1 MDVDPQEKRANAAAG
16 ASRSGGG
23 DVSSA
28 IPSSASAGSAAASHA
43 GGAAGGAHAG
53 NATSSNA
60 MQMDAP
66 TGKGAVGGS
75 TDAHTSLASSAS
87 RNPTTA
93 SGKTYYGA
101 FSRYTASHPSSNQV
115 SAAGSSQNR
124 DKSSSSKNDAI
135 PSSSFNLRAL
145 VAPYSGPTVVDRLI
159 YAAEHSSALA
169 TQAYQSALD
178 ELKTSENTNTYRL
191 LAERLSGPQYS
202 NLTFDFHWLDTKNA
216 QSAQQFE
223 RLELELSSY
232 KANLIKDNVRIA
244 SRGLG
249 DFHFNRG
256 DYGAALRAY
265 SRMRDYCSTPAH
277 HTDMNVCQ
285 ARACLQLQSF
295 SQLLTHVARA
305 EQTPD
310 LDVTLANQL
319 KCWSALAYL
328 ADRKFKVAAR
338 RFLEVHIDKL
348 PDTITQTISVN
359 DIAKYATLTALAE
372 FDRTDLNRS
381 VLTNPDFG
389 LFLEK
394 EPIMLELAKSFYES
408 QYGKCMSILNQ
419 IVPDLRLDIRIGDHI
434 EYLAKSIRSRALIQ
448 YITPFSSVDMVE
460 MAKAFDMS
468 IQNLEKDLA
477 ELIVHGSI
485 SARIDSH
492 NKRLFATESDQRAS
506 TFAKSYD
513 AADSFRSQTMAM
525 LLRVNLI
532 RHGFV
537 VKGSKVQ
544 VLAGPGLN
552 SRGLPPSPWGP

>member
-1 MDVDPQEKRANAAAG
+1 MDVDPQEKRTDAAAG
-16 ASRSGGG
+16 APRSTGG

-28 IPSSASAGSAAASHA
+28 IPSSASAGSASASHA
-43 GGAAGGAHAG
+43 GGAAEGAHAG

-60 MQMDAP
+60 MQTDTP
-66 TGKGAVGGS
+66 TSKGAAGGS
-75 TDAHTSLASSAS
+75 TDAKPSSAS
-87 RNPTTA
+87 GASRNATTA

-101 FSRYTASHPSSNQV
+101 FSRYTASHPTSNLV
-115 SAAGSSQNR
+115 SASGSAQNR
-124 DKSSSSKNDAI
+124 DKSSFSKNDVI

-145 VAPYSGPTVVDRLI
+145 VAPYSGPTVIDRLI
-159 YAAEHSSALA
+159 YAAERSSALA
-169 TQAYQSALD
+169 IQAYQSALD
-178 ELKTSENTNTYRL
+178 ELKTTENTNTYRL
-191 LAERLSGPQYS
+191 LTERLSGPQYS
-202 NLTFDFHWLDTKNA
+202 KLTFDLHWLETKNA
-216 QSAQQFE
+216 QSSQQFE

-319 KCWSALAYL
+319 KCWSALAYM
-328 ADRKFKVAAR
+328 ADRKYKVAAR
-338 RFLEVHIDKL
+338 RFLEVRIDKL

-359 DIAKYATLTALAE
+359 DIAKYATLMALAE
-372 FDRTDLNRS
+372 FDRADLNKS

-419 IVPDLRLDIRIGDHI
+419 IVPDLRFDIRIGDHI
-434 EYLAKSIRSRALIQ
+434 ESLAKSIRSRALIQ

-492 NKRLFATESDQRAS
+492 NKRLFATESDQRAA

-537 VKGSKVQ
+537 VKGSKAPG
-544 VLAGPGLN
+544 LGPSLN